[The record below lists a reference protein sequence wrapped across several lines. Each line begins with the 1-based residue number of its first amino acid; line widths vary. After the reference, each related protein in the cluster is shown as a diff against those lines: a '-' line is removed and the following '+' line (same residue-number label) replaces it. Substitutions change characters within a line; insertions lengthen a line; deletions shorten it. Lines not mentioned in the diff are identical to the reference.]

1 MNNSINTEHNFY
13 ETAIATLQAND
24 SKLALIIDRVGIC
37 TLNQNQHQ
45 GDVLDSL
52 ARSIIFQQLSTKS
65 ATAIYQ
71 RFLQLYDDQKNLNPE
86 DILNTPDETLRGVG
100 LSRQKIVYLK
110 DLAQTVLT
118 GLPTLREL
126 NELSD
131 ETIVQTLIK
140 IKGIG
145 RWTVE
150 MLLIFRLHRP
160 DVLPVDDLGVRSAIR
175 RIYDLPDLPNKKTVE
190 QIGQAWK
197 PYRTIAA
204 WYLWRSLDLRPN
216 IANS

>member
-1 MNNSINTEHNFY
+1 MNNSINTEHDFY
-13 ETAIATLQAND
+13 KTAIATLQAND
-24 SKLALIIDRVGIC
+24 SKLAPIIDRVGFC

-45 GDVLDSL
+45 GDVIDSL
-52 ARSIIFQQLSTKS
+52 SRSIIFQQLSTRS
-65 ATAIYQ
+65 ATCIYQ
-71 RFLQLYDDQKNLNPE
+71 RFLQLYDNPKHLTPE
-86 DILNTPDETLRGVG
+86 DVLNTSDETLRSVG

-118 GLPTLREL
+118 GLPTLEEL
-126 NELSD
+126 NQLDD

-145 RWTVE
+145 RWTVQ

-160 DVLPVDDLGVRSAIR
+160 DVLPVDDLGVRSALR
-175 RIYDLPDLPNKKTVE
+175 RIYELPDLPDKKTVE
-190 QIGQAWK
+190 QIGQAWQ
-197 PYRTIAA
+197 PYRTIAS